1 MDGLR
6 AGTSGIAALCQ
17 IRLWGGGRLVGSQGW
32 GMFSLCRDGGRV
44 LAMAAQPG
52 DSQSV
57 VAAWG
62 EMVPCSVSL
71 GRVRIRGGHPS

>member
-1 MDGLR
+1 MGGLR
-6 AGTSGIAALCQ
+6 AGTSGLDALCQ
-17 IRLWGGGRLVGSQGW
+17 IRLGGGDWSGARGGR
-32 GMFSLCRDGGRV
+32 MFSLCRDGEWV
-44 LAMAAQPG
+44 LATAAQLG

-57 VAAWG
+57 VVAWG